1 MKLPMF
7 DVRFIFGGTS
17 LSGRNHSSMPSF
29 RRRFPLMKKIL
40 NPRNRCADPQS
51 PIANRKLPIRHSS
64 SGMALVITLC
74 LIVLVTMAAVAFFT
88 RATGNRTVEASRVN
102 QTLAAQVAESGADY
116 AVGRLL
122 LEIATNST
130 AITNNGI
137 VIYYATNP
145 ASALPRR
152 LLSAGVSTTDTNYV
166 NLVRQSVPN
175 NSADPNASSDNTA
188 TTSRNGRLVGAARW
202 NAPML
207 LGGGGFTTTTQLPNW
222 IYLNKDGSVASAV
235 TTSTASNVIGRF
247 SYNLYDQGGLLDVN
261 VSGYPSSV
269 SGTNL
274 SILKG
279 DLAGADLSVIPGIS
293 SAANMNTFV
302 QWRNT
307 NSATTAISYV
317 SNVIAAA
324 TNGFLTPR
332 PGDRNLL
339 SRQDLIA
346 LARSGSYGITTNALP
361 YLTTF
366 TRTLNSPSWS
376 PTNASGTS
384 VDYAA
389 NRDSSAS
396 ANRFLPNVRVAT
408 TFTRA
413 DGTTAQVGEPLLKT
427 CFPLSRLAGIGR
439 TGVNAT
445 GGTTLVSG
453 APSLAT
459 AATIQR
465 DFGLVWSAGRW
476 LYAGPSGSA
485 ALTTIATLGSVSG
498 REPNFFELLKASILS
513 GSLGR
518 EFGNGLSSA
527 SPNQATLDLNKDRQ
541 IIQLGLNIIDQYDGD
556 SYPTQCS
563 FNGANLYGI
572 ENLPYL
578 NRVYMHFYRPPSPGP
593 TNNVN
598 AYWIGEVWNPHRG
611 APPTPSTAGPSN
623 FRFSVNGG
631 SLPSSSAG
639 GTAIDHNGAV
649 VDVTGGYTNTSNIQ
663 FTNPGVSNPL
673 ILLPPSA
680 TSTFGANN
688 SATFTGIYAGTL
700 SNIPSPPPSDMT
712 IKSPTGLDFILE
724 YQDGAAWVAYQTWNK
739 ITPTNTLVDTNGNRS
754 PGDNTSPGCFIQG
767 ADPRTTRFGLFG
779 GNLTGRNATWTIPS
793 LPPTDLTI
801 GLPPTPTG
809 WTAPLSL
816 KFGEL
821 SKNTNSSTTRYND
834 PDSILRSG
842 DAVNSTILSTYPL
855 DSTGTNSRPVILNR
869 PFRSVAELG
878 YAFRDLPYK
887 SIDFFTT
894 NSPDAGLLDTFCLT
908 ESPISGV
915 TAGVINPNS
924 ANQPVLKAV
933 LVGVLKDELTP
944 ISTLSVASEA
954 DPIATTMTNFTA
966 AAPLLNRSE
975 LATRVAPAL
984 AAMSFTSADA
994 EIKARRESVVRALA
1008 DVSNTRTWNV
1018 MIDVI
1023 AQAGRFPPNSTGVAG
1038 DFIVE
1043 GERRSWLHA
1052 AIDRFTGRVVAR
1064 SMESINE

>member
-1 MKLPMF
+1 M
-7 DVRFIFGGTS
+7 
-17 LSGRNHSSMPSF
+17 
-29 RRRFPLMKKIL
+29 
-40 NPRNRCADPQS
+40 
-51 PIANRKLPIRHSS
+51 KLPIRSSS

-74 LIVLVTMAAVAFFT
+74 LIVLVTVAAVAFFT
-88 RATGNRTVEASRVN
+88 RATGNRTVEASRMN

-122 LEIATNST
+122 LEIATNSAAT
-130 AITNNGI
+130 TNNGI

-175 NSADPNASSDNTA
+175 SSADINASSDNT
-188 TTSRNGRLVGAARW
+188 TTNSRNGRLVGANRW

-207 LGGGGFTTTTQLPNW
+207 LRGGGFTTTNQLPNW
-222 IYLNKDGSVASAV
+222 IYLNKDGSVTNAV
-235 TTSTASNVIGRF
+235 TTTTASNVIGRF
-247 SYNLYDQGGLLDVN
+247 AYNIYDQGGLLDVN
-261 VSGYPSSV
+261 VSGYPSGV

-279 DLAGADLSVIPGIS
+279 ALAGADLSVIPGIS
-293 SAANMNTFV
+293 NAANMYTFV

-317 SNVIAAA
+317 TNVSAAA

-361 YLTTF
+361 YLSTF
-366 TRTLNSPSWS
+366 TRTINAPTYTPVAPTSFNPSLI
-376 PTNASGTS
+376 NQR
-384 VDYAA
+384 V
-389 NRDSSAS
+389 AS
-396 ANRFLPNVRVAT
+396 A
-408 TFTRA
+408 FTRA
-413 DGTTAQVGEPLLKT
+413 DGTTSQVGEPLLKT
-427 CFPLSRLAGIGR
+427 RFPLSRLAGIGR
-439 TGVNAT
+439 TGVIT
-445 GGTTLVSG
+445 TGTTTLLSG
-453 APSLAT
+453 APSPAT
-459 AATIQR
+459 ATTVQR
-465 DFGLVWSAGRW
+465 DFGLVWSAGW
-476 LYAGPSGSA
+476 LYAGPSGSTA
-485 ALTTIATLGSVSG
+485 TNTIATLGSISS

-527 SPNQATLDLNKDRQ
+527 STNQTTLDLNKDRQ
-541 IIQLGLNIIDQYDGD
+541 IIQLGLNIIDQYDAD

-563 FNGANLYGI
+563 FNGENLYGI

-593 TNNVN
+593 SNNVN

-623 FRFSVNGG
+623 FRFRVNGG
-631 SLPSSSAG
+631 SIPSSSAG
-639 GTAIDHNGAV
+639 GTAIDPSGALLPAP
-649 VDVTGGYTNTSNIQ
+649 GYINTSNIQ
-663 FTNPGVSNPL
+663 FTNPGASVPL
-673 ILLPPSA
+673 ILRPPSA
-680 TSTFGANN
+680 TSTFGENN
-688 SATFTGIYAGTL
+688 FAATFTGIYAGSV
-700 SNIPSPPPSDMT
+700 SNIPSPPPSVPSMT
-712 IKSPTGLDFILE
+712 ITSPGGLDFTLE

-739 ITPTNTLVDTNGNRS
+739 ITLTSTLVDTNGYRA
-754 PGDNTSPGCFIQG
+754 PGDNISPGCFIQG
-767 ADPRTTRFGLFG
+767 ADPRTSRFGLFG
-779 GNLTGRNATWTIPS
+779 GNLTNRNATTWTNSS
-793 LPPTDLTI
+793 LSPADLTNF
-801 GLPPTPTG
+801 PATTPAG
-809 WTAPLSL
+809 WTAPALL
-816 KFGEL
+816 NFGEL

-834 PDSILRSG
+834 PDGILRSG
-842 DAVNSTILSTYPL
+842 DAVNSTSLSTYPL
-855 DSTGTNSRPVILNR
+855 DSTGTNSCPVILNR

-887 SIDFFTT
+887 SIDFFTA
-894 NSPDAGLLDTFCLT
+894 NSADAGLLDTLCLT
-908 ESPISGV
+908 ESTISGV

-933 LVGVLKDELTP
+933 LAGVLKDELTP
-944 ISTLSVASEA
+944 SSTLSVASEA
-954 DPIATTMTNFTA
+954 DPIATTMTNVTA
-966 AAPLLNRSE
+966 TNPLLNRSE
-975 LATRVAPAL
+975 LATRVAPA
-984 AAMSFTSADA
+984 ATNFANIPDA
-994 EIKARRESVVRALA
+994 EIKARRESVLRALA

-1023 AQAGRFPPNSTGVAG
+1023 AQAGRFPPSSAGGAG

-1064 SMESINE
+1064 SVESINE